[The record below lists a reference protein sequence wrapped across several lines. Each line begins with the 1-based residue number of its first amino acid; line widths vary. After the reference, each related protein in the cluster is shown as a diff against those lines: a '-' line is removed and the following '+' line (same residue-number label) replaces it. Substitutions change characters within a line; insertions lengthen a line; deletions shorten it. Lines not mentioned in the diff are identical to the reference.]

1 MSISQSSHLV
11 PAAQYVR
18 MSTEHQ
24 QYSTSNQEDMIREY
38 AVKRGYEI
46 VRTYADEG
54 KSGLTVAGRESL
66 RRMIADVQSGN
77 AGFKAILA
85 YDISRWGRFQDADE
99 SAYYEYLCKRAG
111 IDVHYCAEQF
121 ENDGGPTSTIIKS
134 VKRAMAG
141 EYSRELSSKVF
152 KGQCRLIELGYRQGG
167 APGFG
172 LRRMLINQAGES
184 KGLLSRGE
192 CKSLQTDRVVLVSGP
207 DNEVQHV
214 QRIYEMFTQQG
225 MQESEIASILNAD
238 GVVTDLGRP
247 WNRGTVRQVLTNEK
261 YIGNSVYN
269 RTSFKLKKKHVC
281 NPPEIWVRK
290 DNAFPALVSPEL
302 FFVARGVIQERN
314 RRLSNEEMLARL
326 RKLAEQHPTLSGHL
340 IDATEGMPLSAAY
353 RTRFG
358 SLLEAYRQAGYAPDR
373 DFGFVEINRRL
384 RSTHPTLLS
393 DLVGRLNGIGATVSQ
408 DASSGLLTING
419 EFSAVLV
426 LSRCRQTTAGSLRW
440 MIRFNQRFVPDITIL
455 VRMDA
460 ANERPAD
467 YYLLPVMDI
476 QMPRLLLCET
486 NGAFLD
492 TYQFDTLD
500 YFTELT
506 HRRRIEVAA

>member
-1 MSISQSSHLV
+1 
-11 PAAQYVR
+11 
-18 MSTEHQ
+18 
-24 QYSTSNQEDMIREY
+24 
-38 AVKRGYEI
+38 
-46 VRTYADEG
+46 
-54 KSGLTVAGRESL
+54 
-66 RRMIADVQSGN
+66 
-77 AGFKAILA
+77 
-85 YDISRWGRFQDADE
+85 
-99 SAYYEYLCKRAG
+99 
-111 IDVHYCAEQF
+111 
-121 ENDGGPTSTIIKS
+121 
-134 VKRAMAG
+134 
-141 EYSRELSSKVF
+141 
-152 KGQCRLIELGYRQGG
+152 
-167 APGFG
+167 
-172 LRRMLINQAGES
+172 
-184 KGLLSRGE
+184 
-192 CKSLQTDRVVLVSGP
+192 
-207 DNEVQHV
+207 
-214 QRIYEMFTQQG
+214 
-225 MQESEIASILNAD
+225 
-238 GVVTDLGRP
+238 VTDLGRP

-314 RRLSNEEMLARL
+314 RRLSDEEMLARL

-358 SLLEAYRQAGYAPDR
+358 SLLEAYRQAGYSPDR
-373 DFGFVEINRRL
+373 DFSFVEINRRL
-384 RSTHPTLLS
+384 SSTHPTLLS

-426 LSRCRQTTAGSLRW
+426 LSRCRQTSAGSLRW
-440 MIRFNQRFVPDITIL
+440 SIQFNQRFVPDITIL

-476 QMPRLLLCET
+476 QMPKLLLCET

-500 YFTELT
+500 YFAELT